1 MFRTLFTVNSHAG
14 SGCPGR
20 GARRAMARA
29 ATLAAITVLALG
41 TLSGTA
47 QAQSVFTD
55 LTQSFYT
62 TNIYWQ
68 GGGDAEV
75 NTKSGRF
82 TDVIVQTDYP
92 EIHTGGV
99 AASIVVTYEIHE
111 GAPNYTVLRRYE
123 TVYLFPPP
131 GYHIVNAGF
140 NKSPVNW
147 SKRYFGQDHN
157 WHNESAEVAYTYLR
171 SLSVK
176 FDGSGRDDQGNAAME
191 GLIALPV
198 ELVSN

>member
-1 MFRTLFTVNSHAG
+1 MFRSLFTELSQAG
-14 SGCPGR
+14 SGFPGR

-29 ATLAAITVLALG
+29 AGLAAITVLMLG

-82 TDVIVQTDYP
+82 TDVFVQTGYP

-99 AASIVVTYEIHE
+99 AASIVVMYEIHE
-111 GAPNYTVLRRYE
+111 GYSDYTVLRRYE
-123 TVYLFPPP
+123 TVYVSPPP
-131 GYHIVNAGF
+131 GYRIASIGI
-140 NKSPVNW
+140 NKGPVNW
-147 SKRYFGQDHN
+147 SNRYFGRDHD
-157 WHNESAEVAYTYLR
+157 WHDESAAMALTYLQ

-176 FDGSGRDDQGNAAME
+176 FDGSGRDDQGNAAMS
-191 GLIALPV
+191 GVISIPV
-198 ELVSN
+198 ELVRN

>member
-1 MFRTLFTVNSHAG
+1 MLRSLFSKISPAR
-14 SGCPGR
+14 SGFAGR
-20 GARRAMARA
+20 GRGGRRAMARA
-29 ATLAAITVLALG
+29 ASLAAITMLALG

-62 TNIYWQ
+62 TNIYWV

-82 TDVIVQTDYP
+82 TDVIVTTDYP

-99 AASIVVTYEIHE
+99 AASIVVMYEIHE
-111 GAPNYTVLRRYE
+111 GYPNYTVLRRYE

-140 NKSPVNW
+140 NKP
-147 SKRYFGQDHN
+147 
-157 WHNESAEVAYTYLR
+157 ES
-171 SLSVK
+171 
-176 FDGSGRDDQGNAAME
+176 
-191 GLIALPV
+191 
-198 ELVSN
+198 